1 MSAAQ
6 QLIAHYLKTNNL
18 TRTLAA
24 FELELNRKFDYYS
37 VEESLETI
45 LKDRLAYLSLEK
57 PESENTKSLWTVD
70 VPKKHD
76 LLDLGTLKSLV
87 ISSCFVKLEI
97 GSKSVSLGL
106 FVTNNKQVHFFDLE
120 KRRNIL
126 VKNDLHGLTATKLV
140 AGVDGSDLL
149 FSCGMDGKL
158 RIWRA
163 GYDNELQLE
172 LLSEKQLHK
181 RLVLQMK
188 FQKMDR
194 KTGFL
199 VSTGWDSKLV
209 ATRVNLEDGTTEK
222 LNEVSLLTR
231 ASCLLITADS
241 SNYPVILVGRTDT
254 SMVGV
259 YTIHDSIFE
268 IGRVAL
274 NDSEFSSHSFHPM
287 AFAKTEND
295 TVVAATNHTPY
306 MRLITF
312 KIPTIADL
320 IGVEETEVAPKVAAA
335 SVLASDSES
344 FQTNVTIR
352 RNIIISNF
360 NSMSPQDKFSDPIV
374 RTRPH
379 KDGVWIFGDDGVVRG
394 FDVGTGSV
402 VEELKT
408 HEGRIKSAFVADVG
422 DTETIV
428 SCGAVD
434 RVASVWQ

>member
-18 TRTLAA
+18 TRTLEA
-24 FELELNRKFDYYS
+24 FELELNKKFDCS

-57 PESENTKSLWTVD
+57 PEYKSTKSLWTVD
-70 VPKKHD
+70 APKRHEI
-76 LLDLGTLKSLV
+76 LELGTLNSLV
-87 ISSCFVKLEI
+87 ISSSFVKLEI
-97 GSKSVSLGL
+97 GTTCVSLGL

-120 KRRNIL
+120 KRRNLL
-126 VKNDLHGLTATKLV
+126 VRNDLHDSTATKLV
-140 AGVDGSDLL
+140 AGADGTDIL

-158 RIWRA
+158 RVWRVS
-163 GYDNELQLE
+163 YDNEFQLK
-172 LLSEKQLHK
+172 LLSEDQLHK

-188 FQKMDR
+188 FRQMDR
-194 KTGFL
+194 NSGFL
-199 VSTGWDSKLV
+199 VSTGRDSKLV
-209 ATRVNLEDGTTEK
+209 ATKLNLQDGTIEK

-241 SNYPVILVGRTDT
+241 SNYPVILVGRTET

-259 YTIHDSIFE
+259 YTIHDRIFE
-268 IGRVAL
+268 IGRLAL

-287 AFAKTEND
+287 AFAMTESDN
-295 TVVAATNHTPY
+295 VVAATNHIPY

-312 KIPTIADL
+312 KVPTIADL
-320 IGVEETEVAPKVAAA
+320 IGVEETEVAAKIAAA
-335 SVLASDSES
+335 SRLATDSES

-352 RNIIISNF
+352 RNIIVSNF

-374 RTRPH
+374 KTRPH
-379 KDGVWIFGDDGVVRG
+379 KDGIWIFGDDGIVRG
-394 FDVGTGSV
+394 FDVGAGSV

-408 HEGRIKSAFVADVG
+408 HEGRIKSAFVAEVG
-422 DTETIV
+422 NTETIV

>member
-1 MSAAQ
+1 MSATQ
-6 QLIAHYLKTNNL
+6 QLIAHYLKTNKL
-18 TRTLAA
+18 TRTLEA
-24 FELELNRKFDYYS
+24 FELELNKKFDCS

-57 PESENTKSLWTVD
+57 PDSEKTESLWTVD
-70 VPKKHD
+70 APKNHET
-76 LLDLGTLKSLV
+76 LELGTLKSLV
-87 ISSCFVKLEI
+87 ISSSFTKLKI
-97 GSKSVSLGL
+97 GSKHVSLGL

-120 KRRNIL
+120 MRRNLL
-126 VKNDLHGLTATKLV
+126 VKNDLHGSTATKLV
-140 AGVDGSDLL
+140 AGIDGSDIIL
-149 FSCGMDGKL
+149 SCGMDGKL
-158 RIWRA
+158 RVWRA
-163 GYDNELQLE
+163 NYDNDLELE
-172 LLSEKQLHK
+172 LLSEEQIHK

-188 FQKMDR
+188 FERMDA

-209 ATRVNLEDGTTEK
+209 ATKVNLQNGTTEK

-231 ASCLLITADS
+231 ASCLLITADPS
-241 SNYPVILVGRTDT
+241 DFPIILVGRTDT

-259 YTIHDSIFE
+259 YTIHDRIFE
-268 IGRVAL
+268 IGRLAL

-287 AFAKTEND
+287 AFAKIENGS
-295 TVVAATNHTPY
+295 VVAATNHTPY

-312 KIPTIADL
+312 RMPTIADL
-320 IGVEETEVAPKVAAA
+320 IGVEETQVGAKIAAA
-335 SVLASDSES
+335 SVLATNSES
-344 FQTNVTIR
+344 FQTDVTIQ

-374 RTRPH
+374 NTRPH
-379 KDGVWIFGDDGVVRG
+379 KDGIWIFGDDGVVRG
-394 FDVGTGSV
+394 FDVGAGSV

-408 HEGRIKSAFVADVG
+408 HEGRIKSAFVAEVC

-434 RVASVWQ
+434 RVASIWQ